1 MDDNSRHI
9 EQLKEESSNFFA
21 KGKIVWEKSE
31 AEVWAK
37 LENKIT
43 KKPVG
48 KTVLIHSTVV
58 KWSVAAL
65 FLLLIGLGSLVLFY
79 SRNIESQPGQNIV
92 ADLPDGSIVEL
103 NAGSVLQYNPL
114 KWRFERTLKFEGEAY
129 FMVEKGKKFN
139 VESENGITQ
148 VVGTSFNIY
157 ARDNDYRVT
166 CFSGLVKVVSITN
179 ESMILSPNEHVE
191 IEDGVF
197 VKNPDYNTNK
207 AIDWKMGMFDF
218 SGRPLKEVFDEIE
231 RQFAVKIQIQPELY
245 NRGFSSNFS
254 KPKNVEEALDYV
266 CKSMQLKYIKQSEN
280 VFLVSDKYR

>member
-1 MDDNSRHI
+1 MDESSRNI

-37 LENKIT
+37 IENKIANKRIT
-43 KKPVG
+43 KTLSFNK
-48 KTVLIHSTVV
+48 KVLN
-58 KWSVAAL
+58 WSVAAVL
-65 FLLLIGLGSLVLFY
+65 FFLIGISSLVVFY
-79 SRNIESQPGQNIV
+79 SKTIECRPGENLLSE
-92 ADLPDGSIVEL
+92 LPDGSIVEL
-103 NAGSVLQYNPL
+103 NAGSVLQYNTL
-114 KWRFERTLKFEGEAY
+114 KWRFERKLKFEGEAY

-139 VESENGITQ
+139 VESANGITQ

-166 CFSGLVKVVSITN
+166 CFSGMVKVVSNTN

-197 VKNPDYNTNK
+197 VKKPDYNTNK